1 MVSNSQLYKKSMS
14 PLCVFLCNNQ
24 LEYDQILNNTESA
37 KYHRFFIL
45 SSNKIVRN
53 NFEYKNTDNFMVY
66 SFDLSRMDMISRLVT
81 CYSNPMYSH
90 IIIFLRS
97 TIDFENEKNNFKN
110 QEYFQNKNCIGFTRQ
125 YVALNGFTFDPAETE
140 MPLDPLIYAQ
150 ELSKALSEQP
160 VEHEIFIEALRELLP
175 NCQFENYKDIK
186 EISDDVRS
194 VFNLKYKKSSTSY
207 NVLYEPKIEKFTNA
221 IVFSFSILDSYKFAI
236 KRKDGLCCY
245 IF

>member
-1 MVSNSQLYKKSMS
+1 MVSKSQMYKKSMS

-53 NFEYKNTDNFMVY
+53 NLEHKNTDNFMVY
-66 SFDLSRMDMISRLVT
+66 SFDLSRMDIISRLTT

-90 IIIFLRS
+90 VLIFLRS
-97 TIDFENEKNNFKN
+97 TIDFENEKNNFID

-125 YVALNGFTFDPAETE
+125 HVALNGFTFDPAETE

-160 VEHEIFIEALRELLP
+160 VEHKIFIEALKELLP
-175 NCQFENYKDIK
+175 HCQFENYKDISQ
-186 EISDDVRS
+186 ISNDIRS
-194 VFNLKYKKSSTSY
+194 VFDSKYKKSSTTY

-221 IVFSFSILDSYKFAI
+221 IVFSFSILDSYKFTI
-236 KRKDGLCCY
+236 KRDDGLCCY

>member
-1 MVSNSQLYKKSMS
+1 
-14 PLCVFLCNNQ
+14 
-24 LEYDQILNNTESA
+24 
-37 KYHRFFIL
+37 
-45 SSNKIVRN
+45 
-53 NFEYKNTDNFMVY
+53 
-66 SFDLSRMDMISRLVT
+66 
-81 CYSNPMYSH
+81 
-90 IIIFLRS
+90 
-97 TIDFENEKNNFKN
+97 
-110 QEYFQNKNCIGFTRQ
+110 
-125 YVALNGFTFDPAETE
+125 